1 MNNFTKGEWSIFK
14 GGYAHLVECG
24 SGNVIC
30 RISWTENKEGEGL
43 ANANLIATTGTTATR
58 LAEQGYDAIKVVE
71 LLPQL
76 VDVLS
81 DAHRDCGDVGY
92 DAQNLIEQCRVDC
105 GEMMHEQR

>member
-1 MNNFTKGEWSIFK
+1 NFTKGEWSVFK

-58 LAEQGYDAIKVVE
+58 LAEQGYDAVKVLK

-76 VDVLS
+76 FELLDDRIMNVEKSIELWDW
-81 DAHRDCGDVGY
+81 
-92 DAQNLIEQCRVDC
+92 IEQCRGDC
-105 GEMMHEQR
+105 GEGE

>member
-30 RISWTENKEGEGL
+30 RISWTENEQGEGL
-43 ANANLIATTGTTATR
+43 ANANLIATAGTTATK

-71 LLPQL
+71 LLPMITGL
-76 VDVLS
+76 FS
-81 DAHRDCGDVGY
+81 DNYRSTDEIAWIIEECLEECRGDV
-92 DAQNLIEQCRVDC
+92 
-105 GEMMHEQR
+105 